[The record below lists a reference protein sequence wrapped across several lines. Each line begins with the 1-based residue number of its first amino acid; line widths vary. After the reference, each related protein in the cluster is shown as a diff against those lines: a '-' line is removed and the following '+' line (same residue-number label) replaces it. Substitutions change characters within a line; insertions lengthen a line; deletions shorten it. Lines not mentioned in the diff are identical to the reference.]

1 MFFDTGGYRQH
12 VGIEDDV
19 FGREAVFG
27 QQFVGAAGDR
37 DFPFESIGLTL
48 FVEQHYDGRRSVTAD
63 QSGPVQELPLAF
75 FQRDRVDYRFTLHAF
90 EPRFEH
96 FPFRRVDHDR
106 DPCDVRFGHH
116 EVQEVAHR
124 RRAVDQPVIHAD
136 IDDLSA
142 AFDLL
147 PRYGQRFFV
156 FFFTDQA
163 GEFGRSGHVRP
174 FADVDEVSFG
184 RDPQRFQS
192 AERSYVLRFRDC
204 ARRVFRCDLRDGGD
218 VFRRRAAAS
227 ADDVQQ
233 AFVQVGS
240 DRCRHHFGRFVV
252 TAEAVRQSGVRVRRY
267 GAPGDRRQPF
277 DVRQHQFGAVAAV
290 QSYRKRIRMG
300 DRSVE
305 SLDRL
310 PGQRPSAGVG
320 DGSGD
325 HHRNPSSAFG
335 ESLLDGE
342 QRGFRVQRVEDRLDQ
357 QHVRSAVQQTAHL
370 FGIGCPKVVER
381 HRPVTRI
388 VDVRRDRRRA
398 IGRADRT
405 GYEARF
411 RWIAERIAVGDF
423 AGQRRRRPVHLINI
437 RLEPVIGHRYR
448 AGVERVGRDDVGSRF
463 EIGFVDFGDHLRTGQ
478 HEQVVAPFQQ
488 DFPICKTRSA
498 VILFAQAVALYHR
511 SESAVED
518 QDSARA
524 LVVYRKF
531 QHT

>member
-1 MFFDTGGYRQH
+1 MVPEKIT
-12 VGIEDDV
+12 
-19 FGREAVFG
+19 
-27 QQFVGAAGDR
+27 
-37 DFPFESIGLTL
+37 
-48 FVEQHYDGRRSVTAD
+48 
-63 QSGPVQELPLAF
+63 
-75 FQRDRVDYRFTLHAF
+75 
-90 EPRFEH
+90 
-96 FPFRRVDHDR
+96 
-106 DPCDVRFGHH
+106 
-116 EVQEVAHR
+116 
-124 RRAVDQPVIHAD
+124 
-136 IDDLSA
+136 
-142 AFDLL
+142 
-147 PRYGQRFFV
+147 
-156 FFFTDQA
+156 
-163 GEFGRSGHVRP
+163 
-174 FADVDEVSFG
+174 
-184 RDPQRFQS
+184 
-192 AERSYVLRFRDC
+192 
-204 ARRVFRCDLRDGGD
+204 
-218 VFRRRAAAS
+218 
-227 ADDVQQ
+227 
-233 AFVQVGS
+233 
-240 DRCRHHFGRFVV
+240 
-252 TAEAVRQSGVRVRRY
+252 
-267 GAPGDRRQPF
+267 
-277 DVRQHQFGAVAAV
+277 
-290 QSYRKRIRMG
+290 
-300 DRSVE
+300 
-305 SLDRL
+305 
-310 PGQRPSAGVG
+310 
-320 DGSGD
+320 
-325 HHRNPSSAFG
+325 AFG